1 MKLSKHA
8 KFWALGALGGVGLF
22 ALGVFAQQNGALDI
36 DSTNQDLFSD
46 LKAVFF
52 LERKDNNEIDS
63 IVRLNVSN
71 GTVVSAPTSDLAGG
85 EAKNTLQNNA
95 SIIGSTNSVNTSSG
109 AFLIATNSGR
119 VEGESMQSFV
129 WGASNTTLKGYN
141 AIAVATKNTNLEADN
156 TLALAA
162 KDSTV
167 SAKDSVVLGG
177 KNITINPAGQ
187 ASLAVWSKIN
197 VLGASGALV
206 FNGKTS
212 SLQVDTASAHTM
224 VVNADN
230 GLIINTNNSNNQ
242 KIQLTVSG
250 AIKLWEVNNA
260 PAQAS
265 PYISVKTKGS
275 VTCVCGRVSNQNSAL
290 SKYTRGN
297 KQIADLCQK
306 VCDDQNTTLTAQC
319 GAAATN
325 YPLTQT
331 QWSTDDFCQ
340 WGLGHAGAKP
350 TFPALGGQVSWTCE
364 SFPSGGPT
372 CTATRK
378 GCWDGIRAAG
388 EQCDLGTNNGKPDS
402 NCSASCENVKAP
414 KCWANAK
421 TYLGSDVAWAQ
432 PNGFCTDD
440 SVLGEAIPAFWNG
453 STSGQK
459 TWTCKN
465 KNNKTL
471 TCSANRLPPAV
482 AGACGTA
489 LNTCSAGT
497 LSGQTTI
504 PHGDRW
510 SCDGLYGGSNKTCS
524 RCDSG
529 YKYNT
534 TTNICEIDCPNPIY
548 RHTNGVTIK
557 AADCAEAGKEYMFE
571 GQKYYVARDKD
582 DIQTKIAHN
591 TYPANRI
598 VTTRVTDMIQMFDHN
613 PSFNQDIGNWDT
625 SKVTTMYGMFYWA
638 EAFNQPLNNWDT
650 SKVTT
655 MWSMFHFAQAFKQPL
670 NNWDTSK
677 VTDMWNM
684 FHWAEAFNQPLNN
697 WDTSKVTDMWNMF
710 RFAQAFNQPLNN
722 WDTSKVTDMWGMFA
736 SAQAFDQPL
745 NNWDTS
751 KVTNMMYMFEMA
763 QAFDQPL
770 NNRRISQI
778 WDENLRNMFTNAPAF
793 KANQPYCTWANWSA
807 KKWNFV
813 NMGLNACI
821 NGQCKA
827 YPWNHASQPAT
838 TTANACVGGDYQDI
852 ADDAHNW
859 KWKCNGKY
867 WATSTECSAAKQ
879 PAAINAQCKAY
890 PWNHTAQPATST
902 ANGCVA
908 GDYQDIA
915 DDTNNWKWKCIG
927 KYSGTSTE
935 CSASKQP
942 GQPSYTYE
950 WYVQPYWLACQPKS
964 ITHPIC
970 ISIDVENNEQMSKC
984 IPSNPNHCPVG
995 CKVVNS
1001 VTEQLKDARVIC
1013 MKKDTT
1019 LTPWPQTPPHLLL
1032 GTKVDDSFCPA
1043 STKPMPYLFCWD
1055 NSSKQTPQKCYA
1067 EDRRTIPN
1075 NFELSHSHNNIA
1087 TKRGDWGEDLNSFS
1101 TKAIPFLDATLSIS
1115 NSYLYIPVTY
1125 HPIYSDSS
1133 INTIK
1138 GTLSL
1143 KWRVDKVKS
1152 TAWYTINKTIPL
1164 NTTLIRHWIARYIK
1178 LSTKDLVQLDP
1189 SIPCEMSNRKDD
1201 CTIVISEAKLTL
1213 DKVEVEC
1220 SSTQPTCPSGFTAS
1234 NGKCVKWKCE
1244 NTPASTTPAR
1254 CEKKSNYKYI
1264 ETEGYR
1270 FIEWEVGRVSWQ
1282 VACDTMEEQG
1292 YNPSDAFMLRV
1303 TCPLL
1308 WYWLYDSLSRNEWH
1322 FTWWFDTWN
1331 RKMSVKVPSGNIFGI
1346 LNPNAYIEWDF
1357 LYDPTAMPDHLIQ
1370 EYLNSQHTG
1379 NPYRGIVLNENQKD
1393 IHFCENLDFSK
1404 RHIPIFSAQTD
1415 YNGKRY
1421 PMCQENTD
1429 CTNKNQSQCNSLSKI
1444 CKRITWT
1451 TTPAS
1456 TKTICIDNQWNTIT
1470 DSFCSNAWSK
1480 PSCTLSKINGQCKIH
1495 AWNHTSQP
1503 ATATANGCVAGEYED
1518 IPDDTTNWKWKCKGK
1533 NWGTETTCS
1542 AAKGS
1547 TNPLDRKP
1555 WTVRFIVNCPDY
1567 ISSIQIEWISKTPNE
1582 GPRYDDYY
1590 IDLPL
1595 VNGNGEMP
1603 TPEYPWLKRWYPV
1616 LNKTFDNSIRKI
1628 TIVRDNAAPGKWWAY
1643 QINLPSNLI
1652 PQNLP
1657 EGGRYDIPTMSCLRS
1672 GEA

>member
-52 LERKDNNEIDS
+52 LERKDNEIDS

-85 EAKNTLQNNA
+85 EAENTLQNNA

-141 AIAVATKNTNLEADN
+141 AIAVATKNTNLKADN

-167 SAKDSVVLGG
+167 LARDSVVLGG
-177 KNITINPAGQ
+177 ERITINPAGE

-206 FNGKTS
+206 FNGKPS
-212 SLQVDTASAHTM
+212 LLQVDTASAHTM

-440 SVLGEAIPAFWNG
+440 SVLGEATPAFWND
-453 STSGQK
+453 STSWQK

-465 KNNKTL
+465 KNNKNL

-482 AGACGTA
+482 AGACGTT

-497 LSGQTTI
+497 LSGQTSI
-504 PHGDRW
+504 AHGKRW

-524 RCDSG
+524 TCDSG

-557 AADCAEAGKEYMFE
+557 AATCAESGKEYMFE

-582 DIQTKIAHN
+582 DIKAKIATN
-591 TYPANRI
+591 AYPANRI
-598 VTTRVTDMIQMFDHN
+598 VTTRVNEFNQLFYDNHT
-613 PSFNQDIGNWDT
+613 FNQDIWNWDT
-625 SKVTTMYGMFYWA
+625 SSVTSMIHTFRQAYGFNQDINYWDVSKVIRMDGMFLVASAFNKPLNKWNTSNVESMADMFAVTYNFNQDISNWNVSKVNTMRHMFAYTTSYNQPLTNWNTSNVRNMDAMFWESKAFNQPVAHLNISNVTTMVGMFSNNPVFNQPLNGWGSKLHNNVNLTNA
-638 EAFNQPLNNWDT
+638 FRGTTAFNQPLDQWEIWIKSDAHL
-650 SKVTT
+650 TT
-655 MWSMFHFAQAFKQPL
+655 MFSGA
-670 NNWDTSK
+670 T
-677 VTDMWNM
+677 
-684 FHWAEAFNQPLNN
+684 
-697 WDTSKVTDMWNMF
+697 
-710 RFAQAFNQPLNN
+710 
-722 WDTSKVTDMWGMFA
+722 
-736 SAQAFDQPL
+736 
-745 NNWDTS
+745 
-751 KVTNMMYMFEMA
+751 
-763 QAFDQPL
+763 
-770 NNRRISQI
+770 
-778 WDENLRNMFTNAPAF
+778 AF
-793 KANQPYCTWANWSA
+793 KANQPYCNWANWSA

-813 NMGLNACI
+813 SMGLNACT

-838 TTANACVGGDYQDI
+838 STANGCVGGDYQDI
-852 ADDAHNW
+852 ADDANNW

-867 WATSTECSAAKQ
+867 WATSS
-879 PAAINAQCKAY
+879 
-890 PWNHTAQPATST
+890 
-902 ANGCVA
+902 
-908 GDYQDIA
+908 
-915 DDTNNWKWKCIG
+915 
-927 KYSGTSTE
+927 E
-935 CSASKQP
+935 CSASK
-942 GQPSYTYE
+942 
-950 WYVQPYWLACQPKS
+950 
-964 ITHPIC
+964 
-970 ISIDVENNEQMSKC
+970 
-984 IPSNPNHCPVG
+984 
-995 CKVVNS
+995 
-1001 VTEQLKDARVIC
+1001 
-1013 MKKDTT
+1013 
-1019 LTPWPQTPPHLLL
+1019 
-1032 GTKVDDSFCPA
+1032 
-1043 STKPMPYLFCWD
+1043 
-1055 NSSKQTPQKCYA
+1055 
-1067 EDRRTIPN
+1067 
-1075 NFELSHSHNNIA
+1075 
-1087 TKRGDWGEDLNSFS
+1087 
-1101 TKAIPFLDATLSIS
+1101 
-1115 NSYLYIPVTY
+1115 
-1125 HPIYSDSS
+1125 
-1133 INTIK
+1133 
-1138 GTLSL
+1138 
-1143 KWRVDKVKS
+1143 
-1152 TAWYTINKTIPL
+1152 
-1164 NTTLIRHWIARYIK
+1164 
-1178 LSTKDLVQLDP
+1178 
-1189 SIPCEMSNRKDD
+1189 
-1201 CTIVISEAKLTL
+1201 
-1213 DKVEVEC
+1213 
-1220 SSTQPTCPSGFTAS
+1220 QPTCPSGFTSS

-1244 NTPASTTPAR
+1244 TTPASSSPAKCDGTYNASTWGKCYFIDKPNITSDSWLSFDAGDNCLYATT
-1254 CEKKSNYKYI
+1254 
-1264 ETEGYR
+1264 
-1270 FIEWEVGRVSWQ
+1270 
-1282 VACDTMEEQG
+1282 
-1292 YNPSDAFMLRV
+1292 
-1303 TCPLL
+1303 
-1308 WYWLYDSLSRNEWH
+1308 
-1322 FTWWFDTWN
+1322 
-1331 RKMSVKVPSGNIFGI
+1331 
-1346 LNPNAYIEWDF
+1346 
-1357 LYDPTAMPDHLIQ
+1357 
-1370 EYLNSQHTG
+1370 
-1379 NPYRGIVLNENQKD
+1379 ENQCTGIMRFRKD
-1393 IHFCENLDFSK
+1393 WQSGEDSWAQAQGHPEDIAESPWWVDYSRSWGQWERFC
-1404 RHIPIFSAQTD
+1404 TWV
-1415 YNGKRY
+1415 YNSPSHK
-1421 PMCQENTD
+1421 PCSTFTTVTE
-1429 CTNKNQSQCNSLSKI
+1429 CNKKNPD

-1456 TKTICIDNQWNTIT
+1456 TKTVCIDDQWNTIS
-1470 DSFCSNAWSK
+1470 DSFCSNAGAK
-1480 PSCTLSKINGQCKIH
+1480 PSCTSSINGQCKVYP
-1495 AWNHTSQP
+1495 WTHTSQP
-1503 ATATANGCVAGEYED
+1503 ATNTANGCVAWDYL
-1518 IPDDTTNWKWKCKGK
+1518 DDADTNTYWQWKCTAK
-1533 NWGTETTCS
+1533 NWGSEAICK
-1542 AAKGS
+1542 AKKIDEYGVCPS
-1547 TNPLDRKP
+1547 DS
-1555 WTVRFIVNCPDY
+1555 WTIFRQKDDMPQTPECESWEIREVYQKADHMWEILSWQCV
-1567 ISSIQIEWISKTPNE
+1567 WSKTSQSCWYE
-1582 GPRYDDYY
+1582 TKCDY
-1590 IDLPL
+1590 
-1595 VNGNGEMP
+1595 
-1603 TPEYPWLKRWYPV
+1603 
-1616 LNKTFDNSIRKI
+1616 
-1628 TIVRDNAAPGKWWAY
+1628 
-1643 QINLPSNLI
+1643 
-1652 PQNLP
+1652 
-1657 EGGRYDIPTMSCLRS
+1657 S
-1672 GEA
+1672 GC

>member
-85 EAKNTLQNNA
+85 EAKNALQNNA
-95 SIIGSTNSVNTSSG
+95 SIIGSTNSANTSSG

-167 SAKDSVVLGG
+167 LARDSVVLGG
-177 KNITINPAGQ
+177 EKITINPAGQ

-206 FNGKTS
+206 FNGKTIP
-212 SLQVDTASAHTM
+212 LQVDTASAHTM

-275 VTCVCGRVSNQNSAL
+275 VTCVCGKVNNQNSAL

-350 TFPALGGQVSWTCE
+350 TFPTLGGQVSWTCE

-378 GCWDGIRAAG
+378 GCGDGIRAAG

-402 NCSASCENVKAP
+402 NCSVSCENVKAP

-440 SVLGEAIPAFWNG
+440 SVLEEATPAFWNG

-465 KNNKTL
+465 KNNKNL

-482 AGACGTA
+482 AGACGTT

-497 LSGQTTI
+497 LSGQTSIT
-504 PHGDRW
+504 HGKRW

-524 RCDSG
+524 TCDSG

-534 TTNICEIDCPNPIY
+534 TTNICEVDCPNPIY

-557 AADCAEAGKEYMFE
+557 AAACAESGKEYMFE

-582 DIQTKIAHN
+582 DIKQKIATN
-591 TYPANRI
+591 SYPANRI
-598 VTTRVTDMIQMFDHN
+598 VTTRVTELNNLFEN
-613 PSFNQDIGNWDT
+613 NNTFNQDIWNWDT
-625 SKVTTMYGMFYWA
+625 SNVTSMIYTFRQAYAFNQDINYWDVSKVRDMSWMFLVASAFNKPLNRWNTSNVENMADMFAVTYNFNQDISNWDVSKVNTMRHMFAYTTNYNKPLTNWNTSNVRNMDRMFWESKAFNQPVAHLNISNVTTMVGMFSNNPVFNQPLNGWGSKLHNNVNLTNTFRGTT
-638 EAFNQPLNNWDT
+638 AFNQPLDQWNIWIKLD
-650 SKVTT
+650 SHLTT
-655 MWSMFHFAQAFKQPL
+655 MFSGATAFK
-670 NNWDTSK
+670 T
-677 VTDMWNM
+677 
-684 FHWAEAFNQPLNN
+684 
-697 WDTSKVTDMWNMF
+697 
-710 RFAQAFNQPLNN
+710 
-722 WDTSKVTDMWGMFA
+722 
-736 SAQAFDQPL
+736 
-745 NNWDTS
+745 
-751 KVTNMMYMFEMA
+751 
-763 QAFDQPL
+763 
-770 NNRRISQI
+770 
-778 WDENLRNMFTNAPAF
+778 
-793 KANQPYCTWANWSA
+793 NQPYCNWANWSA

-813 NMGLNACI
+813 SMGLDLCPSYGWRTQSHGACRWKSFLTDGEHACI
-821 NGQCKA
+821 ANDPSNKSEMARCMALGPNKCSSGCTV
-827 YPWNHASQPAT
+827 SQPT
-838 TTANACVGGDYQDI
+838 VEVKDI
-852 ADDAHNW
+852 NIQCFDNTNW
-859 KWKCNGKY
+859 I
-867 WATSTECSAAKQ
+867 
-879 PAAINAQCKAY
+879 PAANSLC
-890 PWNHTAQPATST
+890 
-902 ANGCVA
+902 A
-908 GDYQDIA
+908 GLEKPLTYEYCA
-915 DDTNNWKWKCIG
+915 P
-927 KYSGTSTE
+927 S
-935 CSASKQP
+935 
-942 GQPSYTYE
+942 QPS
-950 WYVQPYWLACQPKS
+950 
-964 ITHPIC
+964 
-970 ISIDVENNEQMSKC
+970 
-984 IPSNPNHCPVG
+984 
-995 CKVVNS
+995 
-1001 VTEQLKDARVIC
+1001 
-1013 MKKDTT
+1013 
-1019 LTPWPQTPPHLLL
+1019 
-1032 GTKVDDSFCPA
+1032 
-1043 STKPMPYLFCWD
+1043 
-1055 NSSKQTPQKCYA
+1055 QKCYK
-1067 EDRRTIPN
+1067 EDYRTMPTSFNISTSSQKIIGSYGWIS
-1075 NFELSHSHNNIA
+1075 LSYLASA
-1087 TKRGDWGEDLNSFS
+1087 PGVY
-1101 TKAIPFLDATLSIS
+1101 LDATLGMGA
-1115 NSYLYIPVTY
+1115 SYLYIPINY
-1125 HPIYSDSS
+1125 HPIHSDSS
-1133 INTIK
+1133 INTLK
-1138 GTLSL
+1138 GTLTL
-1143 KWRVDKVKS
+1143 KWNVSKTS
-1152 TAWYTINKTIPL
+1152 GWINPINKTIPIE
-1164 NTTLIRHWIARYIK
+1164 TTLITHWTTRYLK
-1178 LSTKDLVQLDP
+1178 LSTKGLVQGD
-1189 SIPCEMSNRKDD
+1189 SRGIPCDDSSAWYSN
-1201 CTIVISEAKLTL
+1201 CNIHITEAKLTL
-1213 DKVEVEC
+1213 DKIEIPC
-1220 SSTQPTCPSGFTAS
+1220 STQPTCPTGFTTS

-1244 NTPASTTPAR
+1244 NTPASSTPGK
-1254 CEKKSNYKYI
+1254 CEWSYSRPVWICNRKPNYRDYTSQNECLNNFTREECEDVVGVNFEVLYSNPWI
-1264 ETEGYR
+1264 ESFRYPT
-1270 FIEWEVGRVSWQ
+1270 VGDWLS
-1282 VACDTMEEQG
+1282 AE
-1292 YNPSDAFMLRV
+1292 YPYHFPSPVIYWNQKFSATYDRAQNNLSFHS
-1303 TCPLL
+1303 PLL
-1308 WYWLYDSLSRNEWH
+1308 FSSKCYLNWH
-1322 FTWWFDTWN
+1322 NATSCSSW
-1331 RKMSVKVPSGNIFGI
+1331 GNITFQWSYSHPI
-1346 LNPNAYIEWDF
+1346 DIWRISSIEPICEYQDTFMESCSSLNQTEC
-1357 LYDPTAMPDHLIQ
+1357 
-1370 EYLNSQHTG
+1370 G
-1379 NPYRGIVLNENQKD
+1379 
-1393 IHFCENLDFSK
+1393 SK
-1404 RHIPIFSAQTD
+1404 SW
-1415 YNGKRY
+1415 
-1421 PMCQENTD
+1421 
-1429 CTNKNQSQCNSLSKI
+1429 CTW
-1444 CKRITWT
+1444 TPWT
-1451 TTPAS
+1451 TTPAT
-1456 TKTICIDNQWNTIT
+1456 TKAVCVDDQWNTIPER
-1470 DSFCSNAWSK
+1470 FCSNAWPK
-1480 PSCTLSKINGQCKIH
+1480 PSCTSLVNGQCKIH
-1495 AWNHTSQP
+1495 AWTSASQP
-1503 ATATANGCVAGEYED
+1503 ATVTANGCIAGEYED

-1533 NWGTETTCS
+1533 NGGTETICS

-1616 LNKTFDNSIRKI
+1616 LNKTFDDSIRKI

>member
-8 KFWALGALGGVGLF
+8 KFWALGALGGVWLF

-52 LERKDNNEIDS
+52 LDRNGDEIDS

-85 EAKNTLQNNA
+85 EAENTLQNNA

-119 VEGESMQSFV
+119 VQGESMQSFV

-141 AIAVATKNTNLEADN
+141 AIAVATKNTNLKADN

-167 SAKDSVVLGG
+167 LAKDSVVLGG
-177 KNITINPAGQ
+177 ENITINPAGQ

-206 FNGKTS
+206 FNGKTIP
-212 SLQVDTASAHTM
+212 LQVDTASAHTM

-275 VTCVCGRVSNQNSAL
+275 VTCVCGKVNNQNSAL

-340 WGLGHAGAKP
+340 WGLGYAGAKP

-378 GCWDGIRAAG
+378 GCGDGIRAAG

-402 NCSASCENVKAP
+402 NCSVSCENVKAP

-421 TYLGSDVAWAQ
+421 TYLGSDVAWVQ

-440 SVLGEAIPAFWNG
+440 SVLGETTPAFWNG
-453 STSGQK
+453 STSWQK

-482 AGACGTA
+482 AGACGTT

-497 LSGQTTI
+497 LSGQTSIT
-504 PHGDRW
+504 HGKRW

-524 RCDSG
+524 TCDSG

-557 AADCAEAGKEYMFE
+557 AAACAESGKEYMFE

-582 DIQTKIAHN
+582 DIKQKIATN
-591 TYPANRI
+591 SYPANRI
-598 VTTRVTDMIQMFDHN
+598 VTTRVTELNNLFEN
-613 PSFNQDIGNWDT
+613 NNTFNQDIWNWDT
-625 SKVTTMYGMFYWA
+625 SNVTSMIYTFRQAYAFNQDINYWDVSKVRDMSWMFLVASAFNKPLNRWNTSNVENMADMFAVTYNFNQDISNWNVSKVNTMRHMFAYTTNYNKPLTNWNTSNVRNMDRMFWESKAFNQPVAHLNISNVTTMVGMFSNNPVFNQPLNGWGSKLHNNVNLTNTFRGTT
-638 EAFNQPLNNWDT
+638 AFNQPLDQWNIWIKLG
-650 SKVTT
+650 SHLTT
-655 MWSMFHFAQAFKQPL
+655 MFSGA
-670 NNWDTSK
+670 T
-677 VTDMWNM
+677 
-684 FHWAEAFNQPLNN
+684 
-697 WDTSKVTDMWNMF
+697 
-710 RFAQAFNQPLNN
+710 
-722 WDTSKVTDMWGMFA
+722 
-736 SAQAFDQPL
+736 
-745 NNWDTS
+745 
-751 KVTNMMYMFEMA
+751 
-763 QAFDQPL
+763 
-770 NNRRISQI
+770 
-778 WDENLRNMFTNAPAF
+778 AF
-793 KANQPYCTWANWSA
+793 KANQPYCNWANWSA

-813 NMGLNACI
+813 SMGLNLCPSYGWRTQSHGACRWKSFLTDGEHACI
-821 NGQCKA
+821 ANDPSNKSEMARCMALGPNKCSSGCTV
-827 YPWNHASQPAT
+827 SQPT
-838 TTANACVGGDYQDI
+838 VEVKDI
-852 ADDAHNW
+852 NIQCFDNTNW
-859 KWKCNGKY
+859 I
-867 WATSTECSAAKQ
+867 
-879 PAAINAQCKAY
+879 PAANSLC
-890 PWNHTAQPATST
+890 
-902 ANGCVA
+902 A
-908 GDYQDIA
+908 GLEKPLTYEYCA
-915 DDTNNWKWKCIG
+915 P
-927 KYSGTSTE
+927 S
-935 CSASKQP
+935 
-942 GQPSYTYE
+942 QPS
-950 WYVQPYWLACQPKS
+950 
-964 ITHPIC
+964 
-970 ISIDVENNEQMSKC
+970 
-984 IPSNPNHCPVG
+984 
-995 CKVVNS
+995 
-1001 VTEQLKDARVIC
+1001 
-1013 MKKDTT
+1013 
-1019 LTPWPQTPPHLLL
+1019 
-1032 GTKVDDSFCPA
+1032 
-1043 STKPMPYLFCWD
+1043 
-1055 NSSKQTPQKCYA
+1055 QKCYK
-1067 EDRRTIPN
+1067 EDYRTMPTSFNISTSSQKIIGSYGWIS
-1075 NFELSHSHNNIA
+1075 LSYLASA
-1087 TKRGDWGEDLNSFS
+1087 PG
-1101 TKAIPFLDATLSIS
+1101 AYLDATLGMGA
-1115 NSYLYIPVTY
+1115 SYLYIPINY
-1125 HPIYSDSS
+1125 HPIHSDSS
-1133 INTIK
+1133 INTLK
-1138 GTLSL
+1138 GTLTL
-1143 KWRVDKVKS
+1143 KWNVSKTS
-1152 TAWYTINKTIPL
+1152 GWINPINKTIPIE
-1164 NTTLIRHWIARYIK
+1164 TTLITHWTTRYLK
-1178 LSTKDLVQLDP
+1178 LSTRGLVQGD
-1189 SIPCEMSNRKDD
+1189 SRGIPCDDSSAWYSN
-1201 CTIVISEAKLTL
+1201 CNIHITEAKLTL
-1213 DKVEVEC
+1213 DKIEIPC
-1220 SSTQPTCPSGFTAS
+1220 STQPTCPSGFTAS

-1415 YNGKRY
+1415 YSGKRY

-1429 CTNKNQSQCNSLSKI
+1429 CTNKNQSQCNGLSKI

-1456 TKTICIDNQWNTIT
+1456 TKTVCIDDQWNTIT
-1470 DSFCSNAWSK
+1470 DGLCSNAWAK
-1480 PSCTLSKINGQCKIH
+1480 PSCTPSKINGQCKVH
-1495 AWNHTSQP
+1495 PWNHTSQP
-1503 ATATANGCVAGEYED
+1503 ATVTANGCIAGEYED

-1533 NWGTETTCS
+1533 NGGTETICS

-1616 LNKTFDNSIRKI
+1616 LNKTFDDSIRKI

>member
-8 KFWALGALGGVGLF
+8 KFWALGVLGGVGLF

-52 LERKDNNEIDS
+52 LERKEDNNEIDS

-95 SIIGSTNSVNTSSG
+95 SIIGSINSVNTSSG

-129 WGASNTTLKGYN
+129 WGASNTTLNGYN
-141 AIAVATKNTNLEADN
+141 AIAVATKNTNLKANN

-167 SAKDSVVLGG
+167 LARDSVVLGG
-177 KNITINPAGQ
+177 ERITINPAGE

-206 FNGKTS
+206 FNGKPS
-212 SLQVDTASAHTM
+212 LLQVDTASAHTM

-242 KIQLTVSG
+242 KIQLTVNG
-250 AIKLWEVNNA
+250 AIKLGAVANQTT
-260 PAQAS
+260 PTS

-378 GCWDGIRAAG
+378 GCGDGIRAAG

-402 NCSASCENVKAP
+402 NCSVSCENVKAP

-421 TYLGSDVAWAQ
+421 TYLGSDVAWVQ

-440 SVLGEAIPAFWNG
+440 SVLGETTPAFWNG
-453 STSGQK
+453 STSWQK

-482 AGACGTA
+482 AGACGTT

-497 LSGQTTI
+497 LSGQTSIT
-504 PHGDRW
+504 HGKRW

-524 RCDSG
+524 TCDSG

-557 AADCAEAGKEYMFE
+557 AAACAESGKEYMFE

-582 DIQTKIAHN
+582 DIKQKIATN
-591 TYPANRI
+591 SYPANRI
-598 VTTRVTDMIQMFDHN
+598 VTTRVTELNNLFEN
-613 PSFNQDIGNWDT
+613 NNTFNQDIWNWDT
-625 SKVTTMYGMFYWA
+625 SNVTSMIYTFRQAYAFNQDINYWDVSKVRDMSWMFLVASAFNKPLNRWNTSNVENMADMFAVTYNFNQDISNWNVSKVNTMRHMFAYTTNYNKPLTNWNTSNVRNMDRMFWESKAFNQPVAHLNISNVTTMVGMFSNNPVFNQPLNGWGSKLHNNVNLTNTFRGTT
-638 EAFNQPLNNWDT
+638 AFNQPLDQWNIWIKLG
-650 SKVTT
+650 SHLTT
-655 MWSMFHFAQAFKQPL
+655 MFSGA
-670 NNWDTSK
+670 T
-677 VTDMWNM
+677 
-684 FHWAEAFNQPLNN
+684 
-697 WDTSKVTDMWNMF
+697 
-710 RFAQAFNQPLNN
+710 
-722 WDTSKVTDMWGMFA
+722 
-736 SAQAFDQPL
+736 
-745 NNWDTS
+745 
-751 KVTNMMYMFEMA
+751 
-763 QAFDQPL
+763 
-770 NNRRISQI
+770 
-778 WDENLRNMFTNAPAF
+778 AF
-793 KANQPYCTWANWSA
+793 KANQPYCNWANWSA

-813 NMGLNACI
+813 SMGLNLCPSYGWRTQSHGACRWKSFLTDGEHACI
-821 NGQCKA
+821 ANDPSNKSEMARCMALGPNKCSSGCTV
-827 YPWNHASQPAT
+827 SQPT
-838 TTANACVGGDYQDI
+838 VEVKDI
-852 ADDAHNW
+852 NIQCFDNTNW
-859 KWKCNGKY
+859 I
-867 WATSTECSAAKQ
+867 
-879 PAAINAQCKAY
+879 PAANSLC
-890 PWNHTAQPATST
+890 
-902 ANGCVA
+902 A
-908 GDYQDIA
+908 GLEKPLTYEYCA
-915 DDTNNWKWKCIG
+915 P
-927 KYSGTSTE
+927 S
-935 CSASKQP
+935 
-942 GQPSYTYE
+942 QPS
-950 WYVQPYWLACQPKS
+950 
-964 ITHPIC
+964 
-970 ISIDVENNEQMSKC
+970 
-984 IPSNPNHCPVG
+984 
-995 CKVVNS
+995 
-1001 VTEQLKDARVIC
+1001 
-1013 MKKDTT
+1013 
-1019 LTPWPQTPPHLLL
+1019 
-1032 GTKVDDSFCPA
+1032 
-1043 STKPMPYLFCWD
+1043 
-1055 NSSKQTPQKCYA
+1055 QKCYK
-1067 EDRRTIPN
+1067 EDYRTMPTSFNISTSSQKIIGSYGWIS
-1075 NFELSHSHNNIA
+1075 LSYLASA
-1087 TKRGDWGEDLNSFS
+1087 PG
-1101 TKAIPFLDATLSIS
+1101 AYLDATLGMGA
-1115 NSYLYIPVTY
+1115 SYLYIPINY
-1125 HPIYSDSS
+1125 HPIHSDSS
-1133 INTIK
+1133 INTLK
-1138 GTLSL
+1138 GTLTL
-1143 KWRVDKVKS
+1143 KWNVSKTS
-1152 TAWYTINKTIPL
+1152 GWINPINKTIPIE
-1164 NTTLIRHWIARYIK
+1164 TTLITHWTTRYLK
-1178 LSTKDLVQLDP
+1178 LSTRGLVQGD
-1189 SIPCEMSNRKDD
+1189 SRGIPCDDSSAWYSN
-1201 CTIVISEAKLTL
+1201 CNIHITEAKLTL
-1213 DKVEVEC
+1213 DKIEIPC
-1220 SSTQPTCPSGFTAS
+1220 STQPTCPSGFTAS

-1415 YNGKRY
+1415 YSGKRY

-1429 CTNKNQSQCNSLSKI
+1429 CTNKNQSQCNGLSKI

-1456 TKTICIDNQWNTIT
+1456 TKTVCIDDQWNTIT
-1470 DSFCSNAWSK
+1470 DGLCSNAWAK
-1480 PSCTLSKINGQCKIH
+1480 PSCTPSKINGQCKVH
-1495 AWNHTSQP
+1495 PWNHTSQP
-1503 ATATANGCVAGEYED
+1503 ATVTANGCIAGEYED

-1533 NWGTETTCS
+1533 NGGTETICS

-1616 LNKTFDNSIRKI
+1616 LNKTFDDSIRKI

>member
-52 LERKDNNEIDS
+52 LDRNGDEIDS

-167 SAKDSVVLGG
+167 LASDSVVLGG
-177 KNITINPAGQ
+177 ENITINPAGQ
-187 ASLAVWSKIN
+187 ASLAVWSQIN

-212 SLQVDTASAHTM
+212 PLQVDTGSAHTM

-242 KIQLTVSG
+242 KIQLTVNG
-250 AIKLWEVNNA
+250 AIKLGAVANQTT
-260 PAQAS
+260 PTS

-275 VTCVCGRVSNQNSAL
+275 VTCVCGKVNNQNSAL

-331 QWSTDDFCQ
+331 QWSSDDFCQ

-388 EQCDLGTNNGKPDS
+388 EQCDLSTNNGKPDS
-402 NCSASCENVKAP
+402 NCSTSCENVKAP

-440 SVLGEAIPAFWNG
+440 SVLGETTPAFWNG
-453 STSGQK
+453 STSWQK

-465 KNNKTL
+465 KNNKNL
-471 TCSANRLPPAV
+471 TCSASRLPPAV
-482 AGACGTA
+482 AGACGTT

-497 LSGQTTI
+497 LSGQTSIT
-504 PHGDRW
+504 HGKRW

-524 RCDSG
+524 TCDSG

-534 TTNICEIDCPNPIY
+534 TTNICEVDCPNPIY

-557 AADCAEAGKEYMFE
+557 AAACAESGKEYMFE

-582 DIQTKIAHN
+582 DIKQKIATN
-591 TYPANRI
+591 SYPANRI
-598 VTTRVTDMIQMFDHN
+598 VTTRVTELNNLFEN
-613 PSFNQDIGNWDT
+613 NNTFNQDIWNWDT
-625 SKVTTMYGMFYWA
+625 SNVTSMIYTFRQAYAFNQDINYWDVSKVRDMSWMFLVASAFNKPLNRWNTSNVENMADMFAVTYNFNQDISNWNVSKVNTMRHMFAYTTNYNKPLTNWNTSNVRNMDRMFWESKAFNQPVAHLNISNVTTMVGMFSNNPVFNQRLNGWGSKLHNNVNLTNTFRGTT
-638 EAFNQPLNNWDT
+638 AFNQPLDQWKIWIKSDAHL
-650 SKVTT
+650 TT
-655 MWSMFHFAQAFKQPL
+655 IFSGA
-670 NNWDTSK
+670 T
-677 VTDMWNM
+677 
-684 FHWAEAFNQPLNN
+684 
-697 WDTSKVTDMWNMF
+697 
-710 RFAQAFNQPLNN
+710 
-722 WDTSKVTDMWGMFA
+722 
-736 SAQAFDQPL
+736 
-745 NNWDTS
+745 
-751 KVTNMMYMFEMA
+751 
-763 QAFDQPL
+763 
-770 NNRRISQI
+770 
-778 WDENLRNMFTNAPAF
+778 AF
-793 KANQPYCTWANWSA
+793 KANQPYCNWANWSA

-813 NMGLNACI
+813 SMGLNLCPSYGWRTQSHGACRWKSFLTDGEHACI
-821 NGQCKA
+821 ANDPSNKSEMARCMALGPNKCSSGCTV
-827 YPWNHASQPAT
+827 SQPT
-838 TTANACVGGDYQDI
+838 VEVKDI
-852 ADDAHNW
+852 NIQCFDNTNW
-859 KWKCNGKY
+859 I
-867 WATSTECSAAKQ
+867 
-879 PAAINAQCKAY
+879 PAANSLC
-890 PWNHTAQPATST
+890 
-902 ANGCVA
+902 A
-908 GDYQDIA
+908 GLEKPLTYEYCA
-915 DDTNNWKWKCIG
+915 P
-927 KYSGTSTE
+927 S
-935 CSASKQP
+935 
-942 GQPSYTYE
+942 QPS
-950 WYVQPYWLACQPKS
+950 
-964 ITHPIC
+964 
-970 ISIDVENNEQMSKC
+970 
-984 IPSNPNHCPVG
+984 
-995 CKVVNS
+995 
-1001 VTEQLKDARVIC
+1001 
-1013 MKKDTT
+1013 
-1019 LTPWPQTPPHLLL
+1019 
-1032 GTKVDDSFCPA
+1032 
-1043 STKPMPYLFCWD
+1043 
-1055 NSSKQTPQKCYA
+1055 QKCYK
-1067 EDRRTIPN
+1067 EDYRTMPTSFNISTSSQKIIGSYGWIS
-1075 NFELSHSHNNIA
+1075 LSYLASA
-1087 TKRGDWGEDLNSFS
+1087 PG
-1101 TKAIPFLDATLSIS
+1101 AYLDATLGMGA
-1115 NSYLYIPVTY
+1115 SYLYIPINY
-1125 HPIYSDSS
+1125 HPIHSDSS
-1133 INTIK
+1133 INTLK
-1138 GTLSL
+1138 GTLTL
-1143 KWRVDKVKS
+1143 KWNVSKTS
-1152 TAWYTINKTIPL
+1152 GWINPINKTIPIE
-1164 NTTLIRHWIARYIK
+1164 TTLITHWTTRYLK
-1178 LSTKDLVQLDP
+1178 LSTRGLVQGD
-1189 SIPCEMSNRKDD
+1189 SRGIPCDDSSAWYSN
-1201 CTIVISEAKLTL
+1201 CNIHITEAKLTL
-1213 DKVEVEC
+1213 DKIEIPC
-1220 SSTQPTCPSGFTAS
+1220 STQPTCPSGFTAS

-1456 TKTICIDNQWNTIT
+1456 TKTICIDNQWNTIP
-1470 DSFCSNAWSK
+1470 DSFCTNAWPK
-1480 PSCTLSKINGQCKIH
+1480 PSCTLSKINGQCKLH
-1495 AWNHTSQP
+1495 PWNHTSQP

-1533 NWGTETTCS
+1533 NWGTETICS
-1542 AAKGS
+1542 SIKEAYTPEIRLEEISHWSEYCWGNRHVHVTIK
-1547 TNPLDRKP
+1547 NPKWRSMKIEHSH
-1555 WTVRFIVNCPDY
+1555 T
-1567 ISSIQIEWISKTPNE
+1567 ISSISNWGKVDMRWKEYSRKLQKQTSDQQYEFDLQKIPSSPICDWSVE
-1582 GPRYDDYY
+1582 GKFSVYVTVDWK
-1590 IDLPL
+1590 
-1595 VNGNGEMP
+1595 E
-1603 TPEYPWLKRWYPV
+1603 
-1616 LNKTFDNSIRKI
+1616 
-1628 TIVRDNAAPGKWWAY
+1628 IVRSYSYLNITKDKPYAAC
-1643 QINLPSNLI
+1643 
-1652 PQNLP
+1652 
-1657 EGGRYDIPTMSCLRS
+1657 CLVEDPLKS
-1672 GEA
+1672 GLWGV

>member
-52 LERKDNNEIDS
+52 LDRNGDEIDS

-141 AIAVATKNTNLEADN
+141 AIAVATKNTNLKADN

-167 SAKDSVVLGG
+167 SASDSVVLGG
-177 KNITINPAGQ
+177 ESITINPGSQ

-206 FNGKTS
+206 FNGKPS
-212 SLQVDTASAHTM
+212 LLQVDTASAHTM

-350 TFPALGGQVSWTCE
+350 TFPTLGGQVSWTCE

-378 GCWDGIRAAG
+378 GCGDGIRAAG

-402 NCSASCENVKAP
+402 NCSVSCENVKAP

-440 SVLGEAIPAFWNG
+440 SVLEEATPAFWNG

-465 KNNKTL
+465 KNNKNL

-482 AGACGTA
+482 AGACGTT

-497 LSGQTTI
+497 LSGQTSIT
-504 PHGDRW
+504 HGKRW

-524 RCDSG
+524 TCDSG

-534 TTNICEIDCPNPIY
+534 TTNICEVDCPNPIY

-557 AADCAEAGKEYMFE
+557 AAACAESGKEYMFE

-582 DIQTKIAHN
+582 DIKQKIATN
-591 TYPANRI
+591 SYPANRI
-598 VTTRVTDMIQMFDHN
+598 VTTRVTELNNLFEN
-613 PSFNQDIGNWDT
+613 NNTFNQDIWNWDT
-625 SKVTTMYGMFYWA
+625 SNVTSMIYTFRQAYAFNQDINYWDVSKVRDMSWMFLVASAFNKPLNRWNTSNVENMADMFAVTYNFNQDISNWDVSKVNTMRHMFAYTTNYNKPLTNWNTSNVRNMDRMFWESKAFNQPVAHLNISNVTTMVGMFSNNPVFNQPLNGWGSKLHNNVNLTNTFRGTT
-638 EAFNQPLNNWDT
+638 AFNQPLDQWNIWIKLD
-650 SKVTT
+650 SHLTT
-655 MWSMFHFAQAFKQPL
+655 MFSGATAFK
-670 NNWDTSK
+670 T
-677 VTDMWNM
+677 
-684 FHWAEAFNQPLNN
+684 
-697 WDTSKVTDMWNMF
+697 
-710 RFAQAFNQPLNN
+710 
-722 WDTSKVTDMWGMFA
+722 
-736 SAQAFDQPL
+736 
-745 NNWDTS
+745 
-751 KVTNMMYMFEMA
+751 
-763 QAFDQPL
+763 
-770 NNRRISQI
+770 
-778 WDENLRNMFTNAPAF
+778 
-793 KANQPYCTWANWSA
+793 NQPYCNWANWSA

-813 NMGLNACI
+813 SMGLDLCPSYGWRTQSHGACRWKSFLTDGEHACI
-821 NGQCKA
+821 ANDPSNKSEMARCMALGPNKCSSGCTV
-827 YPWNHASQPAT
+827 SQPT
-838 TTANACVGGDYQDI
+838 VEVKDI
-852 ADDAHNW
+852 NIQCFDNTNW
-859 KWKCNGKY
+859 I
-867 WATSTECSAAKQ
+867 
-879 PAAINAQCKAY
+879 PAANSLC
-890 PWNHTAQPATST
+890 
-902 ANGCVA
+902 A
-908 GDYQDIA
+908 GLEKPLTYEYCA
-915 DDTNNWKWKCIG
+915 P
-927 KYSGTSTE
+927 S
-935 CSASKQP
+935 
-942 GQPSYTYE
+942 QPS
-950 WYVQPYWLACQPKS
+950 
-964 ITHPIC
+964 
-970 ISIDVENNEQMSKC
+970 
-984 IPSNPNHCPVG
+984 
-995 CKVVNS
+995 
-1001 VTEQLKDARVIC
+1001 
-1013 MKKDTT
+1013 
-1019 LTPWPQTPPHLLL
+1019 
-1032 GTKVDDSFCPA
+1032 
-1043 STKPMPYLFCWD
+1043 
-1055 NSSKQTPQKCYA
+1055 QKCYK
-1067 EDRRTIPN
+1067 EDYRTMPTSFNISTSSQKIIGSYGWIS
-1075 NFELSHSHNNIA
+1075 LSYLASA
-1087 TKRGDWGEDLNSFS
+1087 PGVY
-1101 TKAIPFLDATLSIS
+1101 LDATLGMGA
-1115 NSYLYIPVTY
+1115 SYLYIPINY
-1125 HPIYSDSS
+1125 HPIHSDSS
-1133 INTIK
+1133 INTLK
-1138 GTLSL
+1138 GTLTL
-1143 KWRVDKVKS
+1143 KWNVSKTS
-1152 TAWYTINKTIPL
+1152 GWINPINKTIPIE
-1164 NTTLIRHWIARYIK
+1164 TTLITHWTTRYLK
-1178 LSTKDLVQLDP
+1178 LSTKGLVQGD
-1189 SIPCEMSNRKDD
+1189 SRGIPCDDSSAWYSN
-1201 CTIVISEAKLTL
+1201 CNIHITEAKLTL
-1213 DKVEVEC
+1213 DKIEIPC
-1220 SSTQPTCPSGFTAS
+1220 STQPTCPSGFTAS

-1254 CEKKSNYKYI
+1254 CEGTYQTEKCYFADYGDTKVNPGEFSLAKTSNCLLAKNQHDCNDILRLRPRDISIHNWWTGYDLEDADHSFYQVTKWIWEGLEAAMQHIRWPWLRESHSSSLYLDRSIVI
-1264 ETEGYR
+1264 E
-1270 FIEWEVGRVSWQ
+1270 
-1282 VACDTMEEQG
+1282 
-1292 YNPSDAFMLRV
+1292 
-1303 TCPLL
+1303 
-1308 WYWLYDSLSRNEWH
+1308 
-1322 FTWWFDTWN
+1322 
-1331 RKMSVKVPSGNIFGI
+1331 
-1346 LNPNAYIEWDF
+1346 
-1357 LYDPTAMPDHLIQ
+1357 
-1370 EYLNSQHTG
+1370 
-1379 NPYRGIVLNENQKD
+1379 
-1393 IHFCENLDFSK
+1393 ENLCSWTTDRTPKSCL
-1404 RHIPIFSAQTD
+1404 SLTQAQC
-1415 YNGKRY
+1415 GQKVWCHR
-1421 PMCQENTD
+1421 
-1429 CTNKNQSQCNSLSKI
+1429 SV
-1444 CKRITWT
+1444 WT

-1456 TKTICIDNQWNTIT
+1456 AKPLCVDDQWNTIS

-1480 PSCTLSKINGQCKIH
+1480 PSCTLSKINGQCKLH
-1495 AWNHTSQP
+1495 PWNHTSQP
-1503 ATATANGCVAGEYED
+1503 STATANGCLAGDYED

-1533 NWGTETTCS
+1533 NGGTETICS